1 MIPEDPEHSNGSV
14 SAAFRN
20 TLGKIGTEKAQRV
33 LNVLLESPFFYR
45 DDDLDLF
52 GLLRRRQSLFQEFF
66 EVFFGW
72 ELYVDQQVARLIKR
86 KTFNP
91 QLKPSHRHVFRISG
105 RHQYV
110 LFTLLLEFYQ
120 HQADEQNVDLERESE
135 VRFVLADFVEFA
147 FKRYREELGS
157 RMPEEAF
164 VLGEMR
170 SLFKK
175 LEHHRFI
182 ALAETTGIVTEEGL
196 SAGFTREGA
205 SSVLYGML
213 PGLRCYRPE
222 ELNGLELLVRTHA
235 NGDGNGHDAGS
246 DPVEN
251 FLETEPDEEESADVE
266 EVET

>member
-1 MIPEDPEHSNGSV
+1 MIAEDPERSNGSM

-33 LNVLLESPFFYR
+33 LNVLLETPFFYR
-45 DDDLDLF
+45 DDDVDLF

-66 EVFFGW
+66 EIFFGW

-91 QLKPSHRHVFRISG
+91 QLKPTQRHVFRIGG

-120 HQADEQNVDLERESE
+120 RQADEQNVDLEREPD

-147 FKRYREELGS
+147 FKRYREELGDE
-157 RMPEEAF
+157 MPEEALI
-164 VLGEMR
+164 LGEMR
-170 SLFKK
+170 ALFKK

-182 ALAETTGIVTEEGL
+182 ALVETTGAVADEGL
-196 SAGFTREGA
+196 PTGFTREGA
-205 SSVLYGML
+205 SSVLYAML

-222 ELNGLELLVRTHA
+222 ELNGMELLGRPHADANGSGLDSTGGPLNRNVRT
-235 NGDGNGHDAGS
+235 
-246 DPVEN
+246 
-251 FLETEPDEEESADVE
+251 EPGEVESAGVE
-266 EVET
+266 EVES

>member
-1 MIPEDPEHSNGSV
+1 MISVEQDLAAGSV
-14 SAAFRN
+14 AAAFRN
-20 TLGKIGTEKAQRV
+20 TLGKIGAEKAQRV

-45 DDDLDLF
+45 DDDVDLF
-52 GLLRRRQSLFQEFF
+52 GLLRRRQALFQEFF

-72 ELYVDQQVARLIKR
+72 ELYVDQQMARLIKP

-91 QLKPSHRHVFRISG
+91 QLKPRQRHVFRVTG

-110 LFTLLLEFYQ
+110 LFILLLEFYQ
-120 HQADEQNVDLERESE
+120 HQADEQNVDIERVPD

-147 FKRYREELGS
+147 FKRYREELGNE
-157 RMPEEAF
+157 MPEEAF
-164 VLGEMR
+164 ILGEMR

-182 ALAETTGIVTEEGL
+182 ALAETTGIVMDEGL

-222 ELNGLELLVRTHA
+222 ELNGLELLGRSHA
-235 NGDGNGHDAGS
+235 DRNGNGHSETG
-246 DPVEN
+246 DPSVN
-251 FLETEPDEEESADVE
+251 LLESKADEDESADVE
-266 EVET
+266 EVES